1 MILRILRSVNRSY
14 PFLVLGGYM
23 VAFALAFICVFT
35 FPLGALVLIIGSV
48 LSLAFVVFFG
58 ETLSGI
64 EGILTR
70 RALKRNRCPACRM
83 GPIQKNVAVYQCL
96 GCGVRFEFDGTQLSQ
111 EAPDMETP
119 DANAKL
125 IVVE

>member
-23 VAFALAFICVFT
+23 VAFALAFVCVFT

-48 LSLAFVVFFG
+48 LSLAFVVFLG

-64 EGILTR
+64 EGMLTR
-70 RALKRNRCPACRM
+70 RALKKNRCPACRM
-83 GPIQKNVAVYQCL
+83 GPIQKNVAAYQCL
-96 GCGVRFEFDGTQLSQ
+96 GCGVRFEFDGTQLSP

-119 DANAKL
+119 DASAKL
-125 IVVE
+125 IVVD

>member
-1 MILRILRSVNRSY
+1 MILRILRSVNRAY

-70 RALKRNRCPACRM
+70 RALKKNRCPACRM
-83 GPIQKNVAVYQCL
+83 GPIQKNVAAYQCL
-96 GCGVRFEFDGTQLSQ
+96 GCGVCFEFDGTQLSP
-111 EAPDMETP
+111 EVSDLETP
-119 DANAKL
+119 DASAKL
-125 IVVE
+125 IVVD

>member
-70 RALKRNRCPACRM
+70 RALKKNRCPACRM
-83 GPIQKNVAVYQCL
+83 GPIQKNIAAYQCL
-96 GCGVRFEFDGTQLSQ
+96 GCGVCFEFDGTQLSQ
-111 EAPDMETP
+111 DAIDMETP
-119 DANAKL
+119 DVNAKL

>member
-1 MILRILRSVNRSY
+1 MILRILRSVNRAY

-70 RALKRNRCPACRM
+70 RALKKNRCPACRM
-83 GPIQKNVAVYQCL
+83 GPIQKNVAAYQCL
-96 GCGVRFEFDGTQLSQ
+96 GCGVCFECDGTQLSQ
-111 EAPDMETP
+111 EAPDVETP
-119 DANAKL
+119 DASAKL
-125 IVVE
+125 IVVD